1 MITQKAISEILRPLL
16 VAGVYKDERV
26 ALKDII
32 AEFIQKKSTGY
43 NTVIGRMEKKYGKD
57 LQGFSKEIKNK
68 AVMKTEDDW
77 MEWKAAMTMKE
88 AWQLAFRNLVG
99 NSSKV

>member
-16 VAGVYKDERV
+16 ATGVYKDERV

-32 AEFIQKKSTGY
+32 ADFIQKKITGY
-43 NTVIGRMEKKYGKD
+43 NTVINRMEKKYGKD
-57 LQGFSKEIKNK
+57 FQGFSKDLRNK
-68 AVMKTEDDW
+68 ASMNREDDW

-88 AWQLAFRNLVG
+88 AWQLTFRKLVG
-99 NSSKV
+99 NGSKI